1 MERILEI
8 KERIKYH
15 KDEINNLTTE
25 LNTLNFIKHNHSNV
39 YSITQKILIS
49 ETCSNTSPC
58 NHECIMENFDG
69 SINYITMNGRDIA
82 SNLHSILS
90 ENGKSHFSVY
100 L

>member
-15 KDEINNLTTE
+15 KDEINNLIVE
-25 LNTLNFIKHNHSNV
+25 LNKLNAIKYEKSNL

-49 ETCSNTSPC
+49 ETCSNNTPC
-58 NHECIMENFDG
+58 QHECIMENFDG
-69 SINYITMNGRDIA
+69 SINYVTMNGRDIA
-82 SNLHSILS
+82 SNLYSILS
-90 ENGKSHFSVY
+90 EKGKEHFSKY